1 MYGPDKA
8 HNAPFCFAQD
18 ICWLFQDPLHSI
30 STMHDKLSL
39 LAVCKSYKS
48 LSAQNMTRMN

>member
-1 MYGPDKA
+1 M
-8 HNAPFCFAQD
+8 AQ
-18 ICWLFQDPLHSI
+18 IKPIMLLSVSHKIFVGFFKIL